1 MNSHKVSRTAALVL
15 ALLVGAVPLSAAKR
29 RAVHV
34 SPPAGQINAEV
45 SGTVLDNVSGQPVA
59 SVKVVVG
66 SKSGTTNSQGKYS
79 IRNIQYIGS
88 SMTVEAQRSGY
99 VGKSV
104 ILTTGGKQVVDFRLD
119 PLATA
124 TVKLKDGTTHQL
136 DVDSMRF
143 GYLSG
148 LSDYI
153 DDESEDFCKPDG
165 TKVEIDRL
173 QMKKI
178 TGPAVAAASAPCC
191 PQSTSLRINLE
202 LKSGEKTDV
211 FFVDSC
217 QGYSSDIIAR
227 DHVTGKFEY
236 ISFEDIT
243 ELVFP

>member
-1 MNSHKVSRTAALVL
+1 MNSHKVSRTAMIVL
-15 ALLVGAVPLSAAKR
+15 ALLIAAVPLYAGKR

-34 SPPAGQINAEV
+34 SPPAGQISAEL

-59 SVKVVVG
+59 SVKITVG
-66 SKSGTTNSQGKYS
+66 SKSATTNSQGKYS
-79 IRNIQYIGS
+79 IRNIQYLGT
-88 SMTVEAQRSGY
+88 SMTVQAERSGY
-99 VGKSV
+99 VSKSV
-104 ILTTGGKQVVDFRLD
+104 VLTTGGKQVVDFRLD

-124 TVKLKDGTTHQL
+124 TVRLTNGTTYQL

-153 DDESEDFCKPDG
+153 DHEYETFCKPDG
-165 TKVEIDRL
+165 TSVDVDRL
-173 QMKKI
+173 QIKKI
-178 TGPAVAAASAPCC
+178 TGPAVSAASAPCC
-191 PQSTSLRINLE
+191 TSSNVLKVNLE

-217 QGYSSDIIAR
+217 QGYSSDVIAR

-236 ISFEDIT
+236 ISFKDIA